1 MAFKPL
7 DKQHYYLIAK
17 HSGKALGFGSNTL
30 GNGLRQMTFDPK
42 NNFQKFRFD
51 PGNNFYWLVLPHYD
65 RYVAI
70 HDSSQEEA
78 VPVILWQWEPSQENI
93 RFRMEPA
100 GGGYYRIK
108 AVHSRKFFDV
118 YEAKTTDDAGV
129 VQHSL
134 ATTDNQ
140 LFKPVPVIDQAV
152 GASATSYAEVNELI
166 RTGALG
172 LIGLIPEGGGALK
185 FLVGLF
191 WSEHNK
197 LADLWDQMKS
207 YVDSRI
213 RELLKEAQL
222 KQLREMLA
230 GQLKVL
236 SEIKNSP
243 GLKGAKLEEVI
254 LRIVEK
260 EPHFLEQ
267 SKEVLPYMVGLGT
280 IMITLRRMMV
290 VNYKELYGK
299 DPDQE
304 TLDSNKAKL
313 QNSIKEYSDAV
324 NKSKEELLDWRM
336 SHVKNREDDQQA
348 GVGWTSTVRDIYDGW
363 TMKWQIN
370 EGGNGNKDYKE
381 RAENAVQQRRK
392 QVKVQYETELNEF
405 LRAAKFWPYF
415 DPGSSPYT
423 ETVIKK
429 EVGSFGGPY
438 SHNPFA
444 GVDGKT
450 ITKIITHSNKD
461 SRLCGL
467 EVFYDGRSSGLKGKM
482 GTNSDAIALEAD
494 EYITSVY
501 GYLYNIVEGVWFTT
515 QKGNTAGA
523 GNPEPHYA
531 RHFFCADLADSFNPR
546 LAKIS
551 GSYNGDTIEHLTFHW
566 EYID

>member
-1 MAFKPL
+1 MAL
-7 DKQHYYLIAK
+7 D
-17 HSGKALGFGSNTL
+17 
-30 GNGLRQMTFDPK
+30 P
-42 NNFQKFRFD
+42 NNNLQKFRFD
-51 PGNNFYWLVLPHYD
+51 PGNNFHWLVMPHYG
-65 RYVAI
+65 RYVAV
-70 HDSSQEEA
+70 HDSSQA
-78 VPVILWQWEPSQENI
+78 DGVPVILWQWAPTQENI
-93 RFRMEPA
+93 RFRLEPA

-108 AVHSRKFFDV
+108 AVHSEKFFDV
-118 YEAKTTDDAGV
+118 YLAKTTDDAGV

-134 ATTDNQ
+134 MTSENQ

-152 GASATSYAEVNELI
+152 GANATSYAEVNELI

-172 LIGLIPEGGGALK
+172 LIGLIPDGGGALK

-191 WSEHNK
+191 WTEHNK

-207 YVDSRI
+207 YVDVRV

-236 SEIKNSP
+236 NEIKNSP
-243 GLKGAKLEEVI
+243 GLKGTKLEDVI
-254 LRIVEK
+254 LKIVEK

-280 IMITLRRMMV
+280 IMITLRHMMV
-290 VNYKELYGK
+290 ANYRDLFGK

-313 QNSIKEYSDAV
+313 RSSIKEYSDAV
-324 NKSKEELLDWRM
+324 NKSKVELLEWRM
-336 SHVKNREDDQQA
+336 SHIKERNDDQQA
-348 GVGWTSTVRDIYDGW
+348 GVGWTSTVRDTYDGW
-363 TMKWQIN
+363 SMEWHIYEN
-370 EGGNGNKDYKE
+370 GNGDEDYKV
-381 RAENAVQQRRK
+381 RAQNAVQQRRN
-392 QVKVQYETELNEF
+392 QIRTQYECELNEF

-415 DPGSSPYT
+415 DPGSATYR

-438 SHNPFA
+438 SHNPFT
-444 GVDGKT
+444 GVDGQP
-450 ITKIITHSNKD
+450 ITKIIAHSNNA
-461 SRLCGL
+461 STLCGL
-467 EVFYDGRSSGLKGKM
+467 EVFYDGRSSGLKGAR
-482 GTNSDAIALEAD
+482 GTNSSSIVLEEG

-501 GYLYNIVEGVWFTT
+501 GYLRNIIEGVWFIT
-515 QKGNTAGA
+515 QKGNTVGA
-523 GNPEPHYA
+523 GNRAPHYA
-531 RHFFCADLADSFNPR
+531 RHLFCADIADSFNPK